1 MLPAAPIGVGDRVLA
16 VRNGLEVVAL
26 GLSDR
31 LLG

>member
-1 MLPAAPIGVGDRVLA
+1 MLPAAPTGVGDRVLA
-16 VRNGLEVVAL
+16 VRNGLEVVVL